1 MPGIGPLLVCYVDYS
16 SGLERVTQAFDNA
29 LTCDVVLFHVVRAHD
44 EIYISIAVLA
54 NGIVD

>member
-1 MPGIGPLLVCYVDYS
+1 MPRHRSSFGLLFGYS

-44 EIYISIAVLA
+44 VVHIGIAVLA
-54 NGIVD
+54 NGIVN

>member
-1 MPGIGPLLVCYVDYS
+1 MPRHRSSFGLLFGYS

-29 LTCDVVLFHVVRAHD
+29 LTCDVVLFHVVRAD
-44 EIYISIAVLA
+44 DVVNIGIAVLA